1 MFKPVTCRGNAARDN
16 GCSSH
21 RGASL
26 RIFDLLHDGAHRT
39 PDRRALH
46 WVERDRSLS
55 YEDAVLTMERV
66 AGGLAALGVG
76 RGDRVGIFA
85 HNGLDYL
92 AAMFGTWRS
101 GAISALVN
109 VQYADA
115 LDYYV
120 NDATPRVL
128 IYTGDHLATIDKHRA
143 NLPSVEHY
151 VCFDGPQ
158 EGAIAWADLLA
169 DDAPL
174 PPDRVEDGDVAHLSY
189 TSGTTGGPKG
199 ACLAHEP
206 TMRATRCIAE
216 RLRLRADDVSLG
228 PTALSS
234 SYQLVA
240 NLLPVLHAGGTSC
253 VMSRWSAEAGWDAA
267 EALGATALVANPTV
281 LRDLFDESRR
291 RGGGVPGRLRLAL
304 SGGGPVP
311 PDLKR
316 AWHDELGRPLCES
329 YGQSELGGFVGL
341 AAPDDPW
348 SEERI
353 PSCGRPLPDKEVR
366 VLDDDGAEV
375 AVGSIGE
382 LCLRGGFMTGYWNR
396 PEKTSET
403 LRGGWLHTGDV
414 GYVDSEGYV
423 FMRGRLSERLEVAG
437 EHWYP
442 RDVEEVL
449 LRHDAVREAAM
460 LGISAGDGHR
470 PLAFVTLRPAATVQ
484 AGELEAFVGAS
495 GARVPPGTAV
505 EVIAEMPMTPTGK
518 ISKVELAE
526 RVGPR

>member
-1 MFKPVTCRGNAARDN
+1 
-16 GCSSH
+16 
-21 RGASL
+21 
-26 RIFDLLHDGAHRT
+26 
-39 PDRRALH
+39 
-46 WVERDRSLS
+46 
-55 YEDAVLTMERV
+55 
-66 AGGLAALGVG
+66 
-76 RGDRVGIFA
+76 
-85 HNGLDYL
+85 
-92 AAMFGTWRS
+92 MFGTWRL
-101 GAISALVN
+101 GAICALVN
-109 VQYADA
+109 VQYADS

-128 IYTGDHLATIDKHRA
+128 IYTGDHLPTIDRHRA
-143 NLPSVEHY
+143 SLACVEHY

-158 EGAIAWADLLA
+158 EGAISWADLLNGA
-169 DDAPL
+169 GTP
-174 PPDRVEDGDVAHLSY
+174 PPDRVEDTDVAHLSY
-189 TSGTTGGPKG
+189 TSGTSGAPKG

-216 RLRLRADDVSLG
+216 RLRLRASDVSLG

-267 EALGATALVANPTV
+267 EALDATVLAANPTV
-281 LRDLFDESRR
+281 LRDLLEESGR
-291 RGGGVPGRLRLAL
+291 RGRAPNRLRLGL

-316 AWHDELGRPLCES
+316 AWHDELERPLCES

-348 SEERI
+348 ADERV

-366 VLDDDGAEV
+366 ALDDDGAEV
-375 AVGSIGE
+375 PVGSIGE
-382 LCLRGGFMTGYWNR
+382 LCLRGGFMSGYWNR
-396 PEKTSET
+396 PDKTSET

-414 GYVDSEGYV
+414 GFVDSEGYV
-423 FMRGRLSERLEVAG
+423 FMRGRLSERLLVAG

-449 LRHDAVREAAM
+449 LRHAAVREAA
-460 LGISAGDGHR
+460 LIGVPGEDGHR
-470 PLAFVTLRPAATVQ
+470 PLAFVTLRAADDVE

-495 GARVPPGTAV
+495 GARVPPGTKV
-505 EVIAEMPMTPTGK
+505 EIIAEMPMTPTGK
-518 ISKVELAE
+518 ISKAELIQ
-526 RVGPR
+526 RVASR